1 MQTVAS
7 GIVIINPRIL
17 ISDQFNYIADGG
29 LVLRDQTCLELAGK
43 ARRRELINQ
52 SSWSRSSQRS
62 SGLGKRCH
70 HPPPAYS
77 GSLKPSLAK
86 S

>member
-7 GIVIINPRIL
+7 GIASINPRIL
-17 ISDQFNYIADGG
+17 ISDQFIYIADGG

-52 SSWSRSSQRS
+52 GSWS
-62 SGLGKRCH
+62 
-70 HPPPAYS
+70 PV
-77 GSLKPSLAK
+77 
-86 S
+86 